1 MEPRHAQVYIP
12 RAAGPRQAGRQA
24 RGDGRVPPVR
34 AGQAATWRLRSGG
47 TRGHAALAAS
57 VVVVVVV
64 VPDRSGSCCVP
75 IRRACSCGCG
85 AQSGAAGTRS
95 GVPKVVS
102 RRVQSGIAASGGFDG
117 LGYYCVPRLHS
128 PPAARRRRSLPAGGT
143 VHMLLV
149 HTACMCKCRPVL
161 RALTGMHARG
171 SKTYM
176 FCNSNAWT
184 MPMVARPV
192 QFDHVRS
199 TVTRRGG
206 QAVVGYLHCRRRRV
220 ARTYVRARWG

>member
-1 MEPRHAQVYIP
+1 MEATATATEMEPRPGIYIL

-47 TRGHAALAAS
+47 TRGHAALAAC
-57 VVVVVVV
+57 VVV

-95 GVPKVVS
+95 GVPEVVS

-149 HTACMCKCRPVL
+149 HTACMCKRRPVL

-171 SKTYM
+171 SKTC
-176 FCNSNAWT
+176 FVIPTHGRCRWWLDQCNSI
-184 MPMVARPV
+184 
-192 QFDHVRS
+192 
-199 TVTRRGG
+199 
-206 QAVVGYLHCRRRRV
+206 
-220 ARTYVRARWG
+220 TYVR